1 MATRLLE
8 NKTDE
13 KQLIKL
19 AQKRVKLPVGWLEM
33 EYRNESDLLL
43 IRCSRNKAARSRGD
57 VSNGLVYNYDT
68 GGNLVSI
75 EVIDLYG
82 IYDTV

>member
-33 EYRNESDLLL
+33 EYRDESDLLL
-43 IRCSRNKAARSRGD
+43 VRCA
-57 VSNGLVYNYDT
+57 VT
-68 GGNLVSI
+68 
-75 EVIDLYG
+75 
-82 IYDTV
+82 